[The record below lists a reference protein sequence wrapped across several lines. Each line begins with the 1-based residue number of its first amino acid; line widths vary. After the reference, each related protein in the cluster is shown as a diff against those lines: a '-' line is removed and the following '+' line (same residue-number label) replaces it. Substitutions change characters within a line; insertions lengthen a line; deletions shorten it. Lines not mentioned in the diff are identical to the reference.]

1 MKPTLLLTLLPLA
14 FSMPQALAKSDLEVL
29 RARCAEQERQIRE
42 LEIENAKLRSL
53 HDQPQQSPHLKS
65 ASTVATEIANVQS
78 AQPAGTATSYEVR
91 PGDSWE
97 RIAGK
102 YATTPAALARLNGTQ
117 ATRML
122 HAGQKLKVPGTA
134 KATIAAAPAPAP
146 ATTAAP
152 AAPQPETPQPAAKVH
167 LVKQGETF
175 YSIGKKY
182 GISTDSLMAANPD
195 IKASTVRPGLQVKL
209 TQSTSPA
216 TAAAEVAPEQ
226 APPPV
231 AEVSPKPAAPAA
243 ATRQGVLAEPSRS
256 VPVTAQATPAPK
268 PASVTPPATKTAP
281 DKARIKSVTI
291 NGKTTFGEFAARHGS
306 DVGQLN
312 DLNALDLVATTVLA
326 KGSEL
331 YVPAQP

>member
-53 HDQPQQSPHLKS
+53 HDQPQQSLHLKS
-65 ASTVATEIANVQS
+65 ASTGAAEVASAQS
-78 AQPAGTATSYEVR
+78 AQPAGAVTNYEVR
-91 PGDSWE
+91 RGDSWE

-134 KATIAAAPAPAP
+134 AKATIAA
-146 ATTAAP
+146 TR
-152 AAPQPETPQPAAKVH
+152 AAPQPETPRPAAKVH

-209 TQSTSPA
+209 TQSTPPA
-216 TAAAEVAPEQ
+216 TAAAAVAPEK
-226 APPPV
+226 APPAV

-256 VPVTAQATPAPK
+256 VPVTTQATPAPK
-268 PASVTPPATKTAP
+268 PASVTPPANKTAP

-291 NGKTTFGEFAARHGS
+291 DGKTTFGEFAARHGS
-306 DVGQLN
+306 DIGQLN